1 VTAASHAHTRT
12 RARQAALLAQ
22 LHLLDT
28 AVGDCDAALQAE
40 LAVVVREAVTVTGMA
55 RGTVNLF
62 GADQQ
67 HQVATCGFTGSD
79 SPLEESLCAQVTGW
93 VPDVYAFTDL
103 AAEPGF
109 TGNPWVDG
117 RRGRVRGYA
126 SAPLVVDGTTVGT
139 LCVFDEEPHPL
150 SLAQCD
156 RLGEL
161 AGAVVALLGRRRA
174 R

>member
-1 VTAASHAHTRT
+1 MTASTATSARE

-28 AVGDCDAALQAE
+28 AVDARDSGLEAE
-40 LAVVVREAVTVTGMA
+40 LAAVVREAVTATGMS
-55 RGTVNLF
+55 RGSVNLF
-62 GADQQ
+62 DDREL
-67 HQVATCGFTGSD
+67 HQVAACGFTGSA
-79 SPLEESLCAQVTGW
+79 SPRRESLCAQVTGW
-93 VPDVYAFTDL
+93 EPDVYAFADL
-103 AAEPGF
+103 SAEPGF